1 MMKALGEPFN
11 DDEQKKFEDAAANL
25 PGNKP
30 GLINIL
36 DLSKLF
42 LPDLE
47 KEVEAEMIAGEA
59 AKTGVPKKNNTAN
72 E

>member
-1 MMKALGEPFN
+1 MMKGLGEPFN
-11 DDEQKKFEDAAANL
+11 DDEQKKFEEAAANL

-47 KEVEAEMIAGEA
+47 KEVEAALIANEE
-59 AKTGVPKKNNTAN
+59 AKTAKPEKNNTAN